1 MMLHSSLKH
10 RILIYHSYVIFILV
24 LIAYS
29 SSNISLKDGMGIS
42 YFSSFLFYRPM
53 SVTIF
58 VSNDTD
64 EISEF
69 EKGKQTLP
77 TQSTFCFSVFYSNS
91 DVYSYNQLRNIAVKN
106 SITTHIYI
114 SDMDFWPSSIPFVI
128 LFITL
133 DNLYESFMSL
143 SNNYLS
149 DDWLAIIV
157 PAFQYYA
164 SLNETQIEPYVAK
177 YYH

>member
-1 MMLHSSLKH
+1 MILRSSLKH
-10 RILIYHSYVIFILV
+10 RILIYHSYTRFIV
-24 LIAYS
+24 GLIVYS
-29 SSNISLKDGMGIS
+29 SSNIFLKDGMGIS
-42 YFSSFLFYRPM
+42 YCSSFLLYRPM
-53 SVTIF
+53 SVTIY

-77 TQSTFCFSVFYSNS
+77 TQSTFRYSVFYSNS

-106 SITTHIYI
+106 SVTTHIYI

-128 LFITL
+128 VSITL

-143 SNNYLS
+143 STNYMS

-164 SLNETQIEPYVAK
+164 ILNETQIEPYVAK
-177 YYH
+177 YNN

>member
-1 MMLHSSLKH
+1 MLHSSLKH
-10 RILIYHSYVIFILV
+10 RILIYHSYTLLTLE

-42 YFSSFLFYRPM
+42 FHSSFLLYRPM
-53 SVTIF
+53 SVTIY

-69 EKGKQTLP
+69 EKSKPTLP
-77 TQSTFCFSVFYSNS
+77 SQSTFRYSVFYSNS

-106 SITTHIYI
+106 SVTTHIYI

-128 LFITL
+128 LSITL

-143 SNNYLS
+143 STNYLS

-164 SLNETQIEPYVAK
+164 ILNETQIEPYVAK
-177 YYH
+177 YNN

>member
-1 MMLHSSLKH
+1 MSIHLG
-10 RILIYHSYVIFILV
+10 

-42 YFSSFLFYRPM
+42 YFSSLLLYRPM
-53 SVTIF
+53 SVTIY
-58 VSNDTD
+58 VSNDTE

-69 EKGKQTLP
+69 EKGKPTLP
-77 TQSTFCFSVFYSNS
+77 TQSTFRYSVFYSNS

-128 LFITL
+128 LSITL

-143 SNNYLS
+143 STNYLS